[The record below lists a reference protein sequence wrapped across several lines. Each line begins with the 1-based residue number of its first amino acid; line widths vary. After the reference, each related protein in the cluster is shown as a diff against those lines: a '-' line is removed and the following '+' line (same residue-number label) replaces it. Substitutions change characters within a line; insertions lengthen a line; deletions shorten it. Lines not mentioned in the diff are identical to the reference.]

1 VVVLVD
7 VTAGRVEV
15 TVEVAVDVTA
25 GGVEVTV
32 EVAVDVT
39 GTRDVEVSY
48 AVLVVV
54 VDPFAT

>member
-7 VTAGRVEV
+7 VTAGR
-15 TVEVAVDVTA
+15 
-25 GGVEVTV
+25 VEVTV